1 MSEIILAID
10 AMGGDFGP
18 RSAVPAIQRAL
29 SVYGDLRF
37 LVYGQENMVLPYLR
51 ECSLVKDDRVVFRHR
66 PHAVTNNLSPLAALR
81 LRDSSS
87 LYAAV
92 AAVKDGEASGV
103 VSAGST
109 GALVTISDYVLGRIP
124 GISRCSLGKIIP
136 TFDRHNPASVLL
148 DLGANLAQTREVILQ
163 NALIGSIVAR
173 CFMNVSRP
181 DLAILNVG
189 SEGSKGPGYLQ
200 EAARDLRAAEF
211 CFFRGFAEGSDIFS
225 GRFQVIVTDGFSG
238 NIALKTAVGL
248 YRGLAERSGLRGN
261 NFFLAP
267 IRHFFKR
274 KIGIMQPDKYN
285 GSTLL
290 GLNGIAVKSHGSASQ
305 MAFMNAI
312 IQARLQC
319 VNRLPELIASQLT
332 SMKR

>member
-18 RSAVPAIQRAL
+18 RNIVPAIKRAL

-37 LVYGQENMVLPYLR
+37 LVFGQENMVLPYLR
-51 ECSLVKDDRVVFRHR
+51 ASSLEKDCRVDFQHR
-66 PHAVTNNLSPLAALR
+66 PNAVTNNLSPLGALR

-92 AAVKDGEASGV
+92 AAVGEGRASGV

-109 GALVTISDYVLGRIP
+109 GALVTISDHVLGRIP

-136 TFDRHNPASVLL
+136 SFDRKSPGTVFL
-148 DLGANLAQTREVILQ
+148 DLGASLVQTREMILQ
-163 NALIGSIVAR
+163 NAVIGCIVAR
-173 CFMNVSRP
+173 CFLDAPRP
-181 DLAILNVG
+181 VLGILNVG
-189 SEGSKGPGYLQ
+189 SEGSKGPRYLQ
-200 EAARDLRAAEF
+200 EAAAVLRDADY
-211 CFFRGFAEGSDIFS
+211 CSFRGFAEGSDIFS

-238 NIALKTAVGL
+238 NIALKTAEGL
-248 YRGLAERSGLRGN
+248 YRGLVGRSGNRRN
-261 NFFLAP
+261 NLLLVP
-267 IRHFFKR
+267 ILHFFKR

-290 GLNGIAVKSHGSASQ
+290 GLNGIVVKSHGSASQ

-332 SMKR
+332 SM